1 MKTAA
6 QALRQIACDGGRV
19 TALSRCMNG
28 GKILSALAIFSF
40 WSGVALGEDW
50 TVIREKGRDYVT
62 FGNVAQFY
70 QFPEYTRVSRTVSLR
85 SDRRG
90 IRAQAGTSE
99 LYINGVRFFTD
110 FPILTSGDEDI
121 ISAMDVS
128 KIIDPIM
135 RPHRIPNG
143 KKVDTVVLDPGH
155 GGTDQGAAN
164 KWGTEKGFALDVALA
179 ARDQLQR
186 AGFRVEMTRS
196 TDAGVSLE
204 ERVDFANR
212 FPNAVFI
219 SIHFNTSNGGAGVES
234 YALAPAGVVSNAS
247 HEGHPSDSDN
257 QASDGNALDP
267 QNMALAAAVHAVIL
281 SRVSVFDRGVRHA
294 RFKVL
299 RNIKIPA
306 VLVEGGFLS
315 NPVEGQRIATAQY
328 RQQMGIAIAQA
339 VQNYDA
345 AINFRSPTA
354 TLAIASKIL
363 PPHSRPI
370 TEALPDEV
378 PPQPSNSDQ
387 PSISIS
393 GGE

>member
-1 MKTAA
+1 MSAA
-6 QALRQIACDGGRV
+6 LVDRA
-19 TALSRCMNG
+19 
-28 GKILSALAIFSF
+28 SAD
-40 WSGVALGEDW
+40 DW
-50 TVIREKGRDYVT
+50 NIIREKGRDYVT
-62 FGNVAQFY
+62 FGDVAQFY

-196 TDAGVSLE
+196 TDVGLSLE

-219 SIHFNTSNGGAGVES
+219 SIHFNSSSGGAGVES

-247 HEGHPSDSDN
+247 QEGHLVDSDN
-257 QASDGNALDP
+257 QKNDGNALDA
-267 QNMALAAAVHAVIL
+267 QNMALAAAVHASVL
-281 SRVSVFDRGVRHA
+281 SRISVFDRGVRHA
-294 RFKVL
+294 RFHVL
-299 RNIKIPA
+299 RNMRIPA
-306 VLVEGGFLS
+306 VLLEGGFLS

-363 PPHSRPI
+363 PQHSRPI
-370 TEALPDEV
+370 SEALPDEV
-378 PPQPSNSDQ
+378 PTQPSNADQ